1 MIRIEKLTVSA
12 GGHELLVEV
21 DAHIHPGDRVGFV
34 GRNGA
39 GKSTLL
45 KTLMGLHLQDS
56 GSVKHRG
63 RYGYLPQAGVEA
75 SPETVWAEARKG
87 MTHILELQE
96 RLERAVDRLDGSPES
111 IEKHA
116 RAEERFQAAGGY
128 QMDEKVGTVLHG
140 LGFGKEDW
148 ERPCAEF
155 SGGWRMRIALAKL
168 LLSEPDVLLLD
179 EPTNHLDL
187 HARAWLAGHLAE
199 HKGALVLVSHDR
211 FVLDRCVNTIIEL
224 RNQDLD
230 RYSGN
235 FSTFLRLRE
244 EADRLRVLTAEKQ
257 ADEAAKLK
265 RFVERFGAKATK
277 AKQAQSRAKRLEK
290 LNAERVFAPDSEHG
304 PRLRFR
310 SRVARTAEVVDL
322 RGVSGGYD
330 RVLFSNLDLDMRR
343 GQRWMFLGENGC
355 GKSTLL
361 RILGGG
367 MAPLEGRRM
376 LAKGVRVGIFQ
387 QDQAL
392 ALNPEIRPV
401 DAVLEAAPFVTETQ
415 ARTALGA
422 LGLQGEKALQLIGTL
437 SGGQK
442 ARVALACLTVRE
454 LDVLLLDEPTNH
466 LDVVSVGVL
475 AQAIQDFE
483 GVVVVVTH
491 DRFLIEQ
498 CATHVLRFSQAGLDV
513 HEGLRA
519 SDLLP
524 PDQIVFESEMDGE
537 GEEEAALSHKE
548 RQRLKRESERAR
560 KELSKVEARV
570 TALET
575 EIEGVHAQMAEHA
588 TDLAKI
594 QELDTR
600 LRALDAELEEKM
612 ERWEELGEQLG

>member
-1 MIRIEKLTVSA
+1 MIRIEKLTLSA
-12 GGHELLVEV
+12 GGHELLVDV

-56 GSVKHRG
+56 GSFNHRG

-75 SPETVWAEARKG
+75 SQESVWEEARKG
-87 MTHILELQE
+87 MTHILKLQAH
-96 RLERAVDRLDGSPES
+96 LNKTLDALDGSPES

-128 QMDEKVGTVLHG
+128 LMDEKVGTVLHG
-140 LGFGKEDW
+140 LGFGKQDW
-148 ERPCAEF
+148 ARPCAEF

-224 RNQDLD
+224 RNKDLD
-230 RYSGN
+230 RYTGN
-235 FSTFLRLRE
+235 FSSYLKQRV
-244 EADRLRVLTAEKQ
+244 EADRLRSLTAEKQ
-257 ADEAAKLK
+257 ADEAAKLQ

-277 AKQAQSRAKRLEK
+277 AKQAQSRAKRLAK
-290 LNAERVFAPDSEHG
+290 LNADRVQAPDTEHG
-304 PRLRFR
+304 PRLRFKA
-310 SRVARTAEVVDL
+310 RVARTAEVLDL

-330 RVLFSNLDLDMRR
+330 RALFTNLDLDLRR

-376 LAKGVRVGIFQ
+376 VAKGVRVGIYQ

-392 ALNPEIRPV
+392 ALNPELRAV
-401 DAVLEAAPFVTETQ
+401 DAVLDAAPFVTETQ

-442 ARVALACLTVRE
+442 ARVAMATLTVRE

-466 LDVVSVGVL
+466 LDVLSVGVL
-475 AQAIQDFE
+475 AQAICDFE

-498 CATHVLRFSQAGLDV
+498 CATHVLRFSQTGLDV
-513 HEGLRA
+513 HQGLLPK
-519 SDLLP
+519 DLLP
-524 PDQIVFESEMDGE
+524 PDQIVLETAQDGAG
-537 GEEEAALSHKE
+537 GEEAFLSHKE
-548 RQRLKRESERAR
+548 RQRQKREAERAR
-560 KELSKVEARV
+560 KELSKVETRI
-570 TALET
+570 TQLES
-575 EIEGVHAQMAEHA
+575 EIEGVHAQMAQHA

-594 QELDTR
+594 LDLDTQ
-600 LRALDAELEEKM
+600 LRALDAELEAKM
-612 ERWEELGEQLG
+612 ARWEELGELAE